1 MKRES
6 NKKRPTDAELNILGI
21 LWQKGPSTVREVH
34 QALHPSDEVGYT
46 TTLKLM
52 QIMLEKS
59 LVSRDTSQR
68 THIYTAALKESQN
81 QKRMVADLLKGAF
94 RGSRSKLVMQILGD
108 NKASKE
114 ELDQIKALIKQIE
127 NKK

>member
-1 MKRES
+1 MKKES
-6 NKKRPTDAELNILGI
+6 NKKRPTEAELSILGV
-21 LWQKGPSTVREVH
+21 LWERGPSTVREVH
-34 QALHPSDEVGYT
+34 EVLHPSDEVGYT

-52 QIMLEKS
+52 QIMAEKS
-59 LVSRDTSQR
+59 LAFRDTSER
-68 THIYTAALKESQN
+68 THVYTAALKEAQN
-81 QKRMVADLLKGAF
+81 QKRMVADILKSAF

-127 NKK
+127 NKQ